1 MSMHQGPVLIALAQQ
16 AVEARLGIEVDTVEG
31 ADANWLREQAATF
44 VTLSKN
50 GALRGCIG
58 TLEAHRPLID
68 DVQANAVAAA
78 FHDPR
83 FAPLTAKELAALRI
97 EVSLL
102 AAMQPL
108 PVGDE
113 LDACAKLRP
122 GVDGVVLEY
131 GPHRGTFLPQV
142 WAQLPEPMQFMAH
155 LKQKAGL
162 SADFWHADIRL
173 FTYQVEKYRQAEKA
187 A

>member
-1 MSMHQGPVLIALAQQ
+1 MSMHQGPVLIALARQ
-16 AVEARLGIEVDTVEG
+16 AIETRLGIEVEDVN
-31 ADANWLREQAATF
+31 ANGLREQAATF

-50 GALRGCIG
+50 GVLRGCIG

-83 FAPLTAKELAALRI
+83 FAPLTAEELASLRI

-102 AAMQPL
+102 STIQAL

-122 GVDGVVLEY
+122 GMDGVVLEY
-131 GPHRGTFLPQV
+131 GSKRGTFLPQV
-142 WAQLPEPMQFMAH
+142 WQQLPEPVQFMAH
-155 LKQKAGL
+155 LKLKAGL
-162 SADFWHADIRL
+162 PAGFWHADIRL
-173 FTYQVEKYRQAEKA
+173 FTYQVEKYRQAEKGA
-187 A
+187 